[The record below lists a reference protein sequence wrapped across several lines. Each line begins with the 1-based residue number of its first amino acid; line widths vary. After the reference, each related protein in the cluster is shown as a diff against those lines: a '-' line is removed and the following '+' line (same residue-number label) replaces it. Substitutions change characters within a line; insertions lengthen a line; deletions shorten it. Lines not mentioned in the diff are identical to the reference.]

1 MKLPAFIQGLVL
13 ASVRIGAAAAMVGA
27 TVATAPALAQES
39 YPARNVRVIV
49 PFTAGGGTDIVTR
62 IFAQH
67 LGDRLGKSF
76 FVENKAGGG
85 GGSVGSLELAR
96 SRPDGYTIGTG
107 TSSGL
112 LNAAVDPA
120 GYNPLK
126 ELDPVARFGATTLV
140 LVINPKLPI
149 NNVTEY
155 IAYAKAKPGLAYGS
169 SGTGS
174 ANHFTGEMLAK
185 GAGVELTHVPYRGES
200 AAITDVVSGQIGSA
214 FISVALAKPY
224 IQSGQLRA
232 LAVTTERRFPAL
244 PDVPTMAEFGFK
256 NIVVDAFYGLYVP
269 KGTPPAVVELLVKHV
284 NEIRAT
290 PEVSKKLLDQISF
303 DTSGADN
310 PNGFRAYMEN
320 ELARYSRTAVEA
332 GLTGMKSK

>member
-1 MKLPAFIQGLVL
+1 MKLTTLLQEFLCGAARV
-13 ASVRIGAAAAMVGA
+13 GAAAAIAGA
-27 TVATAPALAQES
+27 TVVAIPVFAQEV
-39 YPARNVRVIV
+39 YPTRNVRVIV

-96 SRPDGYTIGTG
+96 SKPDGYTIGAG

-140 LVINPKLPI
+140 LVVNSKLPI
-149 NNVTEY
+149 KNVPEF

-200 AAITDVVSGQIGSA
+200 AAIIDVVSGQIASG
-214 FISVALAKPY
+214 FMSVGIAKPY
-224 IQSGQLRA
+224 IQAGQLRA

-244 PDVPTMAEFGFK
+244 PDVPTMAEFGYK
-256 NIVVDAFYGLYVP
+256 DIVVDAFYGLYVP
-269 KGTPPAVVELLVKHV
+269 KGTPPVVVDLLVKHV
-284 NEIRAT
+284 NEIRVN
-290 PEVSKKLLDQISF
+290 PEVSKKLLDQLSF
-303 DTSGADN
+303 DTTGTDN
-310 PNGFRAYMEN
+310 PKGFRTYMEN
-320 ELARYSRTAVEA
+320 ELARYSRVAVDA
-332 GLTGMKSK
+332 GLIGMKSK

>member
-1 MKLPAFIQGLVL
+1 MTLTTLLQGFICG
-13 ASVRIGAAAAMVGA
+13 AARIGAVAAMVGA
-27 TVATAPALAQES
+27 AVAATPALAQEQ

-62 IFAQH
+62 IFAQQ

-85 GGSVGSLELAR
+85 GGSVGSLEVAR
-96 SRPDGYTIGTG
+96 SKPDGYTIGTG

-112 LNAAVDPA
+112 LNAAVDPG

-126 ELDPVARFGATTLV
+126 ELDPIARFGATTLV
-140 LVINPKLPI
+140 LVVNPKLPI
-149 NNVTEY
+149 STLSEF
-155 IAYAKAKPGLAYGS
+155 ITYAKSKPGLPYGS

-185 GAGVELTHVPYRGES
+185 GAGIELTHVPYRGES
-200 AAITDVVSGQIGSA
+200 AAITDVVAGQIASG

-224 IQSGQLRA
+224 IQSGQVRA

-244 PDVPTMAEFGFK
+244 PDVPTMEELGLK
-256 NIVVDAFYGLYVP
+256 NIVVDAFYGLYAP
-269 KGTPPAVVELLVKHV
+269 KGTPAAVVDLLVKHV
-284 NEIRAT
+284 NEIRAS
-290 PEVSKKLLDQISF
+290 PEVSKKLLEQISF
-303 DTSGADN
+303 DTSGTDTPQA
-310 PNGFRAYMEN
+310 FRAYMEK
-320 ELARYSRTAVEA
+320 ELARYSKIATDA
-332 GLTGMKSK
+332 GLVGMKSK

>member
-1 MKLPAFIQGLVL
+1 MKLTTLLQGFVCGAARL
-13 ASVRIGAAAAMVGA
+13 AAAAAIAGAAVGA
-27 TVATAPALAQES
+27 TPALAQEP

-62 IFAQH
+62 IFAQQ
-67 LGDRLGKSF
+67 LSDRLGKSF

-85 GGSVGSLELAR
+85 GGSVGSLEVAR

-107 TSSGL
+107 TSSGV
-112 LNAAVDPA
+112 LNAAVDPG
-120 GYNPLK
+120 GYDPLK

-140 LVINPKLPI
+140 LVVSPKLPI
-149 NNVTEY
+149 KTLPEF
-155 IAYAKAKPGLAYGS
+155 IALAKSKPGVPYGS

-200 AAITDVVSGQIGSA
+200 AAITDVVGGQIASA

-224 IQSGQLRA
+224 IQSGQVRA

-244 PDVPTMAEFGFK
+244 PEVPTMEELGLK
-256 NIVVDAFYGLYVP
+256 NIVVDAFYGLYAP
-269 KGTPPAVVELLVKHV
+269 KGTPPAVVDLLVKHV
-284 NEIRAT
+284 NEIRAN
-290 PEVSKKLLDQISF
+290 PEISKRLLEQISF

-310 PNGFRAYMEN
+310 PKAFRTYMEK
-320 ELARYSRTAVEA
+320 ELARYSKIAADA
-332 GLTGMKSK
+332 GLVGMKSK

>member
-1 MKLPAFIQGLVL
+1 MTLTKLLQGLVCS
-13 ASVRIGAAAAMVGA
+13 AARIGAVATIVGA
-27 TVATAPALAQES
+27 AVAATPALAQEH

-62 IFAQH
+62 IFAQQ

-85 GGSVGSLELAR
+85 GGSVGSLEVAR
-96 SRPDGYTIGTG
+96 SKPDGYTIGTG

-112 LNAAVDPA
+112 LNAAVDPG

-126 ELDPVARFGATTLV
+126 ELDPIARFGATTLV
-140 LVINPKLPI
+140 LVVNPKLPI
-149 NNVTEY
+149 NTLPEF
-155 IAYAKAKPGLAYGS
+155 ITYAKSKPGLPYGS

-185 GAGVELTHVPYRGES
+185 GAGIELTHVPYRGES
-200 AAITDVVSGQIGSA
+200 AAITDVVAGQIASG

-224 IQSGQLRA
+224 IQSGQVRA

-244 PDVPTMAEFGFK
+244 PEVPTMEELGQK
-256 NIVVDAFYGLYVP
+256 NIVVDAFYGLYAP
-269 KGTPPAVVELLVKHV
+269 KGTPAAVVDLLVKHV
-284 NEIRAT
+284 NEIRAN
-290 PEVSKKLLDQISF
+290 PEISKKLLEQISF
-303 DTSGADN
+303 DTSGTDN
-310 PNGFRAYMEN
+310 PQAFRVYMEK
-320 ELARYSRTAVEA
+320 ELARYSKIATDA
-332 GLTGMKSK
+332 GLVGMKSK